1 MDYKKLDEVVS
12 KLESKFIP
20 ESAKGNLEAKE
31 ILAITQAYRILRIK
45 TEPKPRFK
53 KLKQILFDAYC
64 ILDHPFTQII
74 ILIVF
79 VIFIVIHFTSGKL

>member
-1 MDYKKLDEVVS
+1 MDYKKLDEVAE

-31 ILAITQAYRILRIK
+31 ILAIIQAYRILRIK

-74 ILIVF
+74 VLIVF

>member
-1 MDYKKLDEVVS
+1 MDYKQIDSIVEH
-12 KLESKFIP
+12 LEKKHLMNSSG
-20 ESAKGNLEAKE
+20 ESKE
-31 ILAITQAYRILRIK
+31 ILAVTQAYRILRIK

-74 ILIVF
+74 VLIVF
-79 VIFIVIHFTSGKL
+79 VIFIVIHFASGKL